1 MARPTPPVAL
11 AVATHIGLGLAI
23 VVGIAAPWSVLVVL
37 NLRLSPTVPWSLPTG
52 LIYLFLMAGY
62 LNGRG
67 WPLSTSEVRRR
78 HFRALVPPPAAFL
91 SALLA
96 GFAGVTALWLGF
108 AATGDLLAQHS
119 QRSQSN
125 LPPVFLFGAIILGAA
140 VTALA
145 EEAGLRGFMQAPL
158 EVLVGP
164 VPAICTTSLV
174 FVLIHLS
181 HEVSA
186 LARAGPFYL
195 AAGCIYGL
203 LAYLSQSILP
213 SLLLHFLGDLLLFG
227 LRSSVVRLGG
237 QLSRISATPLL
248 LAALVAT
255 LASVIAFV
263 ILARLTAGKRPPL
276 GKAGVAV

>member
-1 MARPTPPVAL
+1 MARPALPAAL

-23 VVGIAAPWSVLVVL
+23 VVGVAAPWSAFVVV
-37 NLRLSPTVPWSLPTG
+37 NLRLSPTVPWSLPIG
-52 LIYLFLMAGY
+52 LVYLFLVAGY

-67 WPLSTSEVRRR
+67 WPRSTSEVRRR
-78 HFRALVPPPAAFL
+78 FFRAHLPPPWASL

-96 GFAGVTALWLGF
+96 GFAGVTALWLIF
-108 AATGDLLAQHS
+108 AATGDLLARQS
-119 QRSQSN
+119 QRSQAN

-164 VPAICTTSLV
+164 VPAISTTSLV

-181 HEVSA
+181 HGVSA
-186 LARAGPFYL
+186 LARAAPFYL

-227 LRSSVVRLGG
+227 LRSSVVHLGSP
-237 QLSRISATPLL
+237 LSPISAAPLL

-255 LASVIAFV
+255 LASVIGFV
-263 ILARLTAGKRPPL
+263 ILARLTASKRPSL
-276 GKAGVAV
+276 GKAGAAV